1 MAEQAAAQF
10 NSQRA
15 ATAATED
22 EGEQDP
28 LTGVCVCVILCVCV
42 CHMFRGGWGQ
52 TGCLHWCVSVCV
64 CVTCVEEDEGEQ
76 NALTGVCACVPVC
89 LCDSVHGGV
98 LTRGIYA

>member
-1 MAEQAAAQF
+1 MP
-10 NSQRA
+10 S
-15 ATAATED
+15 
-22 EGEQDP
+22 
-28 LTGVCVCVILCVCV
+28 L
-42 CHMFRGGWGQ
+42 
-52 TGCLHWCVSVCV
+52 CVSVCV

>member
-1 MAEQAAAQF
+1 MNKLLAFLPSISRCKRPAKHGISHSLTARPNFFCLPFFFTGYAKKMAEQAAAQF

-42 CHMFRGGWGQ
+42 CHMFRGG
-52 TGCLHWCVSVCV
+52 
-64 CVTCVEEDEGEQ
+64 
-76 NALTGVCACVPVC
+76 
-89 LCDSVHGGV
+89 
-98 LTRGIYA
+98 

>member
-42 CHMFRGGWGQ
+42 CHMFRGG
-52 TGCLHWCVSVCV
+52 
-64 CVTCVEEDEGEQ
+64 
-76 NALTGVCACVPVC
+76 
-89 LCDSVHGGV
+89 
-98 LTRGIYA
+98 

>member
-28 LTGVCVCVILCVCV
+28 LTGVCVCVCDCVCV
-42 CHMFRGGWGQ
+42 F
-52 TGCLHWCVSVCV
+52 VI
-64 CVTCVEEDEGEQ
+64 CVEEDEDKQ
-76 NALTGVCACVPVC
+76 DAFTGVCECVCVLCVSRRMRGNRMPSLVCVPVC
-89 LCDSVHGGV
+89 PCACVIPFTV
-98 LTRGIYA
+98 VY